1 MSSTSFFYCFCGFNL
16 FKQGYDVVETFY
28 FFTQSSSFLFIS
40 CRAQFASV
48 DEVHKEEIRREK
60 RR

>member
-1 MSSTSFFYCFCGFNL
+1 MFRIKVVIKRTWMPLAPVYNSLLSINNYQFFILY
-16 FKQGYDVVETFY
+16 
-28 FFTQSSSFLFIS
+28 
-40 CRAQFASV
+40 RAQFASV